1 MNKHQY
7 KLKVDELEFDLSE
20 KIKEFDY
27 QKGEFGRLKT
37 AFKMSEKQIK
47 NLETELKTHEDLHSV
62 SNCDFARH
70 NDSVIRFGICGNC
83 KGTELE

>member
-7 KLKVDELEFDLSE
+7 KLKVEQLEFDLAE

-37 AFKMSEKQIK
+37 AYKMSENQIRD
-47 NLETELKTHEDLHSV
+47 LENQVKKLNVQIV
-62 SNCDFARH
+62 SISEA
-70 NDSVIRFGICGNC
+70 
-83 KGTELE
+83 